1 MVLLKA
7 VLKVFHGIVKGI
19 AWYCLVTGVT
29 QFTADSKRQVRFR
42 WSTFMPLSTYQDTK
56 IPCKGNTGG
65 GNKNEKEKE
74 NLFNLSILQNVRKTL
89 PPVE

>member
-56 IPCKGNTGG
+56 IPRCKQDA
-65 GNKNEKEKE
+65 KEAFLLE
-74 NLFNLSILQNVRKTL
+74 N
-89 PPVE
+89 